1 MKVVYA
7 VFATTAEA
15 TPFSTPNTDIKNNS
29 KMPSLLTKHLHNL
42 ITCRRDG
49 CDRKHVSNWLVITL
63 SGVFKEPECNPPSKI
78 KVDSQT

>member
-15 TPFSTPNTDIKNNS
+15 TTFSTRCTHKKSNS
-29 KMPSLLTKHLHNL
+29 KMQSLLTKHLHNL

-49 CDRKHVSNWLVITL
+49 YDRSHLSN
-63 SGVFKEPECNPPSKI
+63 G
-78 KVDSQT
+78 